1 MAFSYGIP
9 DGTYTGRPTTAS
21 CFEKDGRLIL
31 DVNFAVKDPQT
42 GEWYKKDN
50 GYEWEAKK
58 RHWLSSKDGG
68 FHEATIAGI
77 REWAKGWNPTS
88 FDDFY
93 WFQLPDA
100 NGVPFGNLAAIGE
113 VELNF
118 QTDNQG
124 NQQIWVHDPNRPKT
138 GGGRK
143 VFVPDGAQADKAA
156 LMAKWGTKAKA
167 LFAATPKKV
176 ATVAA
181 PKAAQNAPHPSSD
194 RIAAPAAPSGDMT
207 APAASAPAVGVSA
220 PPAAPARPAA
230 APARPAANA
239 PAAKPWANYPQ
250 DANGAF
256 SFFCAKLEER
266 GEKYASAKH
275 DGRWFEIYDS
285 IASNPRDPQDPGK
298 DPDELTQQE
307 VDNLFKAVDA
317 AFAG

>member
-31 DVNFAVKDPQT
+31 DVNFTVKDPQS
-42 GEWYKKDN
+42 GEWFKKDN

-68 FHEATIAGI
+68 FNEATITGI

-124 NQQIWVHDPNRPKT
+124 NQQIWVHDPNRPKS
-138 GGGRK
+138 GGRK
-143 VFVPDGAQADKAA
+143 AYVPEGANTDRAQM
-156 LMAKWGTKAKA
+156 MAKWGTRAKA
-167 LFAATPKKV
+167 LFAATPTKIRG
-176 ATVAA
+176 TA
-181 PKAAQNAPHPSSD
+181 PNP
-194 RIAAPAAPSGDMT
+194 APAPDAGTMVPQDGGVK
-207 APAASAPAVGVSA
+207 PIPASAPS
-220 PPAAPARPAA
+220 RPAA
-230 APARPAANA
+230 
-239 PAAKPWANYPQ
+239 
-250 DANGAF
+250 
-256 SFFCAKLEER
+256 
-266 GEKYASAKH
+266 
-275 DGRWFEIYDS
+275 
-285 IASNPRDPQDPGK
+285 IASMANFGP
-298 DPDELTQQE
+298 
-307 VDNLFKAVDA
+307 V
-317 AFAG
+317 

>member
-68 FHEATIAGI
+68 FNEATITGI

-124 NQQIWVHDPNRPKT
+124 NQQIWVHDPNRPKA
-138 GGGRK
+138 GGRK
-143 VFVPDGAQADKAA
+143 AFVPDGATTDKAT

-181 PKAAQNAPHPSSD
+181 PKAAQ
-194 RIAAPAAPSGDMT
+194 T
-207 APAASAPAVGVSA
+207 AP
-220 PPAAPARPAA
+220 
-230 APARPAANA
+230 
-239 PAAKPWANYPQ
+239 
-250 DANGAF
+250 
-256 SFFCAKLEER
+256 
-266 GEKYASAKH
+266 
-275 DGRWFEIYDS
+275 
-285 IASNPRDPQDPGK
+285 
-298 DPDELTQQE
+298 
-307 VDNLFKAVDA
+307 
-317 AFAG
+317 